1 MTRVRIG
8 TAAICMLLLCAG
20 FTAPAYSHA
29 VLMDSSPK
37 AKQMF
42 DTSPA
47 DVSVT
52 FNEGVGPVFFRI
64 LDQAGKEVGSP
75 GEILLDGTRMIMPL
89 GATLPNGTYLMTYRV
104 ISADTHPVGATIPF
118 SVGEP
123 LAETDLT
130 AAAPAEP
137 TSGWTVVVAL
147 NRWILYAAM
156 LLAAGSALF
165 LVAFTVSLAL
175 VERTARVGR
184 LAAMVGAVAYFLAIG
199 FGGAEMVLGGGGA
212 MFQPDGWSRGLSST
226 LMPSAA
232 IGVPAMLL
240 LWWALGGDG
249 QQPRSIALL
258 LGALAAIGSFLVTGH
273 AATAAPVW
281 LMATMVGL
289 HLTAT
294 AFWFGALY
302 PLYQSAKLESAHA
315 CGALMLRFSKLAVM
329 AVGAVVL
336 SGLVISWT
344 QVQSVSNLLG
354 NDYGE
359 GLLRKLILFVAVLG
373 IAAWNKLAL
382 TPALE
387 RGDDEAKH
395 RIRTTI
401 RVESA
406 LYLLVI
412 GAAMALTLSTPP
424 RALVEQSAGSSG
436 AMQMGGAGFKTTV
449 KSVEGYSVD
458 IDLSPAAAGE
468 NMLMATVKNP
478 AGEVIADLTD
488 LEIIVTLESA
498 GITDVRLKGES
509 VGNGMWHVM
518 IQEMLIPGEWVL
530 EVDAFVS
537 DFDKVQFS
545 TPVDI
550 R

>member
-1 MTRVRIG
+1 MTRVRV
-8 TAAICMLLLCAG
+8 AAAVCAWLLGWG
-20 FTAPAYSHA
+20 FAAPAHSHA

-42 DTSPA
+42 DTSPEE
-47 DVSVT
+47 VSVT

-64 LDQAGKEVGSP
+64 LDQTGKEVGSP
-75 GEILLDGTRMIMPL
+75 GDIRLDGTRMIMPL
-89 GATLPNGTYLMTYRV
+89 GSALANGTYLMTYRV

-123 LAETDLT
+123 LAETNLS
-130 AAAPAEP
+130 AAAQAEP
-137 TSGWTVVVAL
+137 TSSWTTAVAL

-165 LVAFTVSLAL
+165 LVAFTVSPPLM
-175 VERTARVGR
+175 VRTASIGR
-184 LAAMVGAVAYFLAIG
+184 LAAIVGALTYVLAIG
-199 FGGAEMVLGGGGA
+199 FGGAEMILGGGGA
-212 MFQPDGWSRGLSST
+212 LFQADSWTRGLSST
-226 LMPSAA
+226 LMPSAT

-240 LWWALGGDG
+240 LWWAFGGDA
-249 QQPRSIALL
+249 QQPRGTALL

-273 AATAAPVW
+273 AATATPVW
-281 LMATMVGL
+281 LMATMVGV

-294 AFWFGALY
+294 AFWFGAFY
-302 PLYQSAKLESAHA
+302 PLYQSSKLDSVQA
-315 CGALMLRFSKLAVM
+315 CGALMLRFSKLAVI

-336 SGLVISWT
+336 SGLIISWT
-344 QVQSVSNLLG
+344 QVESISNLLG
-354 NDYGE
+354 NEYGE
-359 GLLRKLILFVAVLG
+359 GLLRKLILFAIVLG
-373 IAAWNKLAL
+373 IAAWNKLSL
-382 TPALE
+382 TPALM
-387 RGDDEAKH
+387 RGDEQAKR
-395 RIRTTI
+395 RIGTTI
-401 RVESA
+401 RVEYA
-406 LYLLVI
+406 LYVMVI

-424 RALVEQSAGSSG
+424 RALVEQSAGNSAG
-436 AMQMGGAGFKTTV
+436 MQMGGNSFKATV
-449 KSVEGYSVD
+449 TSAEGYSVD

-468 NMLMATVKNP
+468 NMLMATVKSP
-478 AGEVIADLTD
+478 AGEVIADLKD
-488 LEIIVTLESA
+488 LEIVVTLESA
-498 GITDVRLKGES
+498 GITDVRLKGEA

-518 IQEMLIPGEWVL
+518 IQEMLIPGQWTL

>member
-8 TAAICMLLLCAG
+8 TAAMFMLLLCAG
-20 FTAPAYSHA
+20 FTAPAFSHA

-52 FNEGVGPVFFRI
+52 FNESVGPVFFRI
-64 LDQAGKEVGSP
+64 LDQAGKEVGNP
-75 GEILLDGTRMIMPL
+75 GEIRLDGTRMIMPL

-123 LAETDLT
+123 LAETDLS
-130 AAAPAEP
+130 AAAQAEP
-137 TSGWTVVVAL
+137 TSGWTTAVAL

-165 LVAFTVSLAL
+165 LVAFTVSLPL
-175 VERTARVGR
+175 VVRTARVGR
-184 LAAMVGAVAYFLAIG
+184 VAAVVGAVAYVLAIG
-199 FGGAEMVLGGGGA
+199 FGGAEMVLGAGGA
-212 MFQPDGWSRGLSST
+212 MFQPDSWSRGLAST

-240 LWWALGGDG
+240 LWWAFGGDG
-249 QQPRSIALL
+249 QQPRSTVLL

-281 LMATMVGL
+281 LMATMVGV
-289 HLTAT
+289 HLTAI

-302 PLYQSAKLESAHA
+302 PLYQSAKLESAQA
-315 CGALMLRFSKLAVM
+315 CGALMLRFSKLAVI

-344 QVQSVSNLLG
+344 QVQSISNLLG

-387 RGDDEAKH
+387 RGDDQAKR

-401 RVESA
+401 RVEYA

-424 RALVEQSAGSSG
+424 RALVEQSAGRSG
-436 AMQMGGAGFKTTV
+436 GMQMGGAGFKATV
-449 KSVEGYSVD
+449 KSADGYSVD

-478 AGEVIADLTD
+478 AGEVIADLKD
-488 LEIIVTLESA
+488 LEIVVTLESA

-545 TPVDI
+545 TPVNI

>member
-1 MTRVRIG
+1 MTRMRV
-8 TAAICMLLLCAG
+8 AAAACACLLGWG
-20 FTAPAYSHA
+20 FAAPALPHA

-42 DTSPA
+42 DKSPEE
-47 DVSVT
+47 VSVT

-64 LDQAGKEVGSP
+64 LDQTGKEVGSP
-75 GEILLDGTRMIMPL
+75 GAIRLDGTRMIMPL
-89 GATLPNGTYLMTYRV
+89 GSALPNGTYLMTYRV

-123 LAETDLT
+123 LSETNLS
-130 AAAPAEP
+130 AAAEASA
-137 TSGWTVVVAL
+137 TSGWTIAVAI
-147 NRWILYAAM
+147 NRWMLYAAM

-165 LVAFTVSLAL
+165 LVVFTVSRPLIART
-175 VERTARVGR
+175 ERIGR
-184 LAAMVGAVAYFLAIG
+184 LASVVGALTYVLAIG
-199 FGGAEMVLGGGGA
+199 LGGAEMVLGGGSA
-212 MFQPDGWSRGLSST
+212 LFEADSWTRGLSST

-240 LWWALGGDG
+240 LLWGFSGEP
-249 QQPRSIALL
+249 QQPRATALL
-258 LGALAAIGSFLVTGH
+258 VGALAAIGSFLVTGH

-281 LMATMVGL
+281 LMATMVGV
-289 HLTAT
+289 HLIAT
-294 AFWFGALY
+294 AMWFGAFY
-302 PLYQSAKLESAHA
+302 PLYQSSRLDSAQVS
-315 CGALMLRFSKLAVM
+315 GALMLRFSKLAVP
-329 AVGAVVL
+329 AVAAVVV

-344 QVQSVSNLLG
+344 QVESLSNLLG

-359 GLLRKLILFVAVLG
+359 GLLRKLILFAIVLG

-387 RGDDEAKH
+387 RGDEEAKR
-395 RIRTTI
+395 RIGTTI
-401 RVESA
+401 RVEYA
-406 LYLLVI
+406 LYVMVI

-424 RALVEQSAGSSG
+424 RALVEQSAGSAAG
-436 AMQMGGAGFKTTV
+436 MQMGGDGFKQTV
-449 KSVEGYSVD
+449 TSAEGYSVD

-468 NMLMATVKNP
+468 NMLMATVKGP
-478 AGEVIADLTD
+478 TGEVLADLKD
-488 LEIIVTLESA
+488 LEIVLTLESA
-498 GITDVRLKGES
+498 GITDVRLKGEP

-518 IQEMLIPGEWVL
+518 IQEMLIPGQWTL

-545 TPVDI
+545 TAVDI